1 MTQDAPS
8 TRDKILAAARAVAQ
22 ARGYGGMSYRDLARD
37 VGIKAASIYHYF
49 PNKGDLG
56 AAVAERYREDA
67 VAALESLTAE
77 SSDPIDALRQ
87 YPMMFRQALEDGNR
101 MCMCSYMAAEYDD
114 LPDAVKAEVTAFADV
129 NVAWL
134 ADSLTRASA
143 VDGDSDSRA
152 RVIYTAVAGAQLIAR
167 SRADVAVYDALIESY
182 RSAGLI
188 PA

>member
-67 VAALESLTAE
+67 VPALESLTAE
-77 SSDPIDALRQ
+77 SSDPIAALR
-87 YPMMFRQALEDGNR
+87 PV
-101 MCMCSYMAAEYDD
+101 SYTHLT
-114 LPDAVKAEVTAFADV
+114 LPTTPYV
-129 NVAWL
+129 
-134 ADSLTRASA
+134 
-143 VDGDSDSRA
+143 
-152 RVIYTAVAGAQLIAR
+152 
-167 SRADVAVYDALIESY
+167 
-182 RSAGLI
+182 
-188 PA
+188 